1 MYLQVFVYFKITPH
15 NMRKHAR
22 SISLY
27 ADIWRDNDT
36 SKTCFWKK
44 TSLTWVCIH
53 LFNVQ
58 MLHRIE
64 FKYDTNLFLYTIW
77 E

>member
-22 SISLY
+22 SISVY

-36 SKTCFWKK
+36 NKTCFWPLMEKDE
-44 TSLTWVCIH
+44 
-53 LFNVQ
+53 FNLG
-58 MLHRIE
+58 LHSFI
-64 FKYDTNLFLYTIW
+64 
-77 E
+77 